1 MVSCE
6 IEWIRERMS
15 NLGESGI
22 LSLNEFVHSLGG
34 TNCRF
39 GYRGDEV
46 TRNSTIREST
56 LANFLSLCDPG
67 RAKTPK
73 LGHPVDD
80 NVLPPATI
88 RDRRI
93 VPACFVNLRIGQTCV
108 MQASLG

>member
-56 LANFLSLCDPG
+56 LAHFLSLCDPG
-67 RAKTPK
+67 RAKTPN
-73 LGHPVDD
+73 LGHPVKRFIDGPLNQITNTD
-80 NVLPPATI
+80 NSSECQQI
-88 RDRRI
+88 
-93 VPACFVNLRIGQTCV
+93 
-108 MQASLG
+108 ASTRKR